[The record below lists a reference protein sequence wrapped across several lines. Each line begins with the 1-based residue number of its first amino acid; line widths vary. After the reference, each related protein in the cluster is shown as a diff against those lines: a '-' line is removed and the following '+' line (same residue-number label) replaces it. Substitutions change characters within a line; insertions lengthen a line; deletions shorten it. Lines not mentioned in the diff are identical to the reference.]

1 MKFYSNRL
9 LSFQRREFIKLTASA
24 AAGYVL
30 NCQPDKSKKINTMNK
45 KMIHIKKV
53 DSNFERE
60 PLFPYRFKGG
70 AITETWQTAALLE
83 SDSGI
88 KKVGLG
94 TQGVLW
100 SDSRVAFEHSESGGN
115 ALMYA
120 VSEHALKMI
129 QGQSFSDPLQLL
141 DDIFPEVYAY
151 ASRITDHSDLRK
163 TFALNALVCVDNAA
177 WLLYAQEHGIT
188 NFDEMI
194 PDQYKPGLSARNDKV
209 ASIPSFA
216 TGTPIDKLTQSTDEG
231 YFILKLKIGA
241 AGTQEEMLEKDK
253 NFLTGV
259 HKAMQAYSTPYT
271 ADGKIPY
278 YFDANGRY
286 EKKETL
292 ERLLDHARKIGA
304 FDQIAVVE
312 EPFDESNEA
321 FVGDMGVRIA
331 SDESAHTVEDAA
343 HRIEMGYTAFAVKA
357 IAKTLSMTMKITQL
371 AYEHEIPCFCADLTV
386 NPVLVEWNKNVAARL
401 PTFPGIS
408 VGLQEANGHQ
418 YYKNWDTMMS
428 YHPMPQAPWVEPDKG
443 VYHTDQP
450 FFAHG
455 GGIFQPMP
463 HYEGLFDFP
472 GDE

>member
-1 MKFYSNRL
+1 MNYNTHHFL
-9 LSFQRREFIKLTASA
+9 PIQRRGFIKLTATA

-30 NCQPDKSKKINTMNK
+30 NNQFNIGKNTNKMNNKPIRIN
-45 KMIHIKKV
+45 KV
-53 DSNFERE
+53 SSNFERE
-60 PLFPYRFKGG
+60 PLYPYRFKGG
-70 AITETWQTAALLE
+70 AITESWQVAALLE

-88 KKVGLG
+88 RKVGLG

-100 SDSRVAFEHSESGGN
+100 SDSRVAFEHSETGGN

-120 VSEHALKMI
+120 VSEYALQLI
-129 QGQSFSDPLQLL
+129 EGQSFTDPLQLL
-141 DDIFPEVYAY
+141 DEIYPEVYAY
-151 ASRITDHSDLRK
+151 ASKITNHSDLRK

-177 WLLYAQEHGIT
+177 WLLYAQEHGIDS
-188 NFDEMI
+188 FDDII
-194 PDQYKPGLSARNDKV
+194 PEKYKPGLSAKNNKV

-216 TGTPIDKLTQSTDEG
+216 TGTPIDQLTETTDEG

-253 NFLTGV
+253 AFISGV
-259 HKAMQAYSTPYT
+259 HKAMQSYSTPYT
-271 ADGKIPY
+271 EDGKIPY

-304 FDQIAVVE
+304 FEQIAVVE
-312 EPFDESNEA
+312 EPFDEMNEA
-321 FVGDMGVRIA
+321 FVGDLGVRIA

-343 HRIEMGYTAFAVKA
+343 RRIEMGYSAFAVKA

-371 AYEHEIPCFCADLTV
+371 AYENDIPCFCADLTV

-401 PTFPGIS
+401 PAFPGIS

-418 YYKNWDTMMS
+418 YYKNWGKMMS
-428 YHPMPQAPWVEPDKG
+428 YHPQSNAPWVEAEQG
-443 VYHTDQP
+443 VYHTEKP

-455 GGIFQPMP
+455 GGIFKPMP
-463 HYEGLFDFP
+463 HYEALF
-472 GDE
+472 EI